1 MYFQDLWEV
10 FGSEFILLCVCLGMG
25 GREARN
31 NLWKEMPKKCAE
43 HLTLNLTIL
52 KLVVWKTTTIFL
64 TESFHPPA
72 KEKRQLLK
80 NPKKSNY
87 NYSLHGLN
95 QAHIWLQSPKVWAKK
110 NLPQKVQ
117 SQKIWSQKNWPP
129 KNLS

>member
-1 MYFQDLWEV
+1 
-10 FGSEFILLCVCLGMG
+10 
-25 GREARN
+25 
-31 NLWKEMPKKCAE
+31 MPKKCAE

-87 NYSLHGLN
+87 YCLLHGLN
-95 QAHIWLQSPKVWAKK
+95 QAHIWLQSQKIWSKK
-110 NLPQKVQ
+110 NL
-117 SQKIWSQKNWPP
+117 SQKIWFQKICPKIFVPQNFVPKFFPNKMVPKKFAPKNSVP
-129 KNLS
+129 KNLVPKKLAPEKFVPK

>member
-1 MYFQDLWEV
+1 
-10 FGSEFILLCVCLGMG
+10 
-25 GREARN
+25 
-31 NLWKEMPKKCAE
+31 MPKKCAE

-87 NYSLHGLN
+87 YYSLHGLN
-95 QAHIWLQSPKVWAKK
+95 QAHIWLQSPKVWSKK

-117 SQKIWSQKNWPP
+117 SQKIWSQKNWPKKINLKKFGPIKFDPKKFVP
-129 KNLS
+129 KNIGPKKIGPFLISIVF